1 MDQWTCINC
10 LEIKPLYKF
19 PKDKGCKLGYRPIC
33 KKCEYRYDP
42 LTPEKR
48 KIKNEEKR
56 LDKYDLGN
64 DDFKIC
70 YRCNK
75 EKHLCKYNFCKGIPN
90 ATCIE
95 CMKIPMTTEQRKK
108 FEDERRE
115 RYFNL

>member
-1 MDQWTCINC
+1 MKKRTFIKC
-10 LEIKPLYKF
+10 LEIKPLTKF
-19 PKDKGCKLGYRPIC
+19 PKNKTCKLGYRPIC
-33 KKCEYRYDP
+33 TKCEYLHDP
-42 LTPEKR
+42 LTPVNR

-75 EKHLCKYNFCKGIPN
+75 EKHLCEYNFCEGIPN

-95 CMKIPMTTEQRKK
+95 CMKKPMTTEQRKK

>member
-1 MDQWTCINC
+1 MDERTCIKC
-10 LEIKPLYKF
+10 LEIKPLNKF
-19 PKDKGCKLGYRPIC
+19 PKDKKCKLGYRSIC
-33 KKCEYRYDP
+33 KKCEFWYDP
-42 LTPEKR
+42 LTPEEW

-56 LDKYDLGN
+56 VDKYDLGN

-75 EKHLCKYNFCKGIPN
+75 DKYLCKYNFCKGIPN

-108 FEDERRE
+108 FED
-115 RYFNL
+115 